1 MQAQLC
7 TLRPPDWEGFSK
19 TPQYFLSTLSKPAG
33 PSATA
38 FCYALNPSIFDFFL
52 VSLLKCILQ
61 QHPCHAPTW
70 LPDISPLTI
79 PKLSM
84 ATLII
89 FTGPGLWLS
98 TGGQFL
104 NLIIIH
110 ALKKARNYY
119 LCQSN
124 RNKCKEGL
132 LACQRAAILPV
143 PQPQSWQAW
152 LQINSIQEALKC
164 IWNLI
169 PSCKI
174 LKVSHIT
181 C

>member
-1 MQAQLC
+1 MCKHSC
-7 TLRPPDWEGFSK
+7 TLWDFLIERGFKNTSMFSK
-19 TPQYFLSTLSKPAG
+19 HSVKTSRIFCHSILLCFKSKD
-33 PSATA
+33 
-38 FCYALNPSIFDFFL
+38 FRFFFFL
-52 VSLLKCILQ
+52 LSLLKCILQ
-61 QHPCHAPTW
+61 QHPCHALTR
-70 LPDISPLTI
+70 LSDISPLAA
-79 PKLSM
+79 PKLSKP
-84 ATLII
+84 TLII
-89 FTGPGLWLS
+89 FTVPSLWLS

-110 ALKKARNYY
+110 TLKKARNYY

-124 RNKCKEGL
+124 RNKWKEGL
-132 LACQRAAILPV
+132 LACPV

-152 LQINSIQEALKC
+152 LQINSTSIQEALKC

-174 LKVSHIT
+174 LKASHIA